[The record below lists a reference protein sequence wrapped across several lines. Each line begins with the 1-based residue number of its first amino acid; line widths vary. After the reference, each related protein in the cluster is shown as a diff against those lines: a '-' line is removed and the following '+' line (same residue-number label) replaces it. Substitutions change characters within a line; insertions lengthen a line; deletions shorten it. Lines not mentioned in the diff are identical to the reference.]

1 MQASAAKSLR
11 ATKIACFCKWPRC
24 ASQAML
30 SSETTDNG
38 MLSSTGA
45 MDFAYDKEKLEAG
58 PGLSRIFL
66 QCMLETLICAR
77 TR

>member
-1 MQASAAKSLR
+1 
-11 ATKIACFCKWPRC
+11 
-24 ASQAML
+24 ML